1 MFSLYRSISTKGVLG
16 INNRNARF
24 ISQYNPRHLYPLVD
38 DKLRTKQLALD
49 AGIAVPELYSTIR
62 FPSEIKNFATMLGAR
77 EDFVIKPSHGS
88 GGEGIFVITSRNKNS
103 FRLVDGRLLSDEQI
117 KHHLL
122 NILGGM
128 YSLGGHPDSVIIE
141 YRVLFDP
148 IFEAVSYRGVPDIRI
163 IVFLGVPIM
172 SMIRLPTLA
181 SGGRANLHQGAIGCG
196 IDTASGKTMAA
207 VSKNSIVKE
216 HPDTGAPV
224 SDITIPYWET
234 LLQLAS
240 QSYQLT
246 GLGYQG
252 VDFVIDK
259 TKGPLVLELN
269 ARPGLNIQ
277 LANMAG
283 LLPRL
288 KLVEDNISN
297 LPDIQSRVAFAVTN
311 FSTSISI

>member
-1 MFSLYRSISTKGVLG
+1 MLALQRALSLQGILG
-16 INNRNARF
+16 INKRNANF
-24 ISQYNPRHLYPLVD
+24 ISRYNPRHLYPLVD
-38 DKLRTKQLALD
+38 DKLMTKSLALE

-62 FPSEIKNFATMLGAR
+62 FPSELKHFAATLGTHQ
-77 EDFVIKPSHGS
+77 DFVIKPAHGS
-88 GGEGIFVITSRNKNS
+88 GGEGIMVITSRSKNA
-103 FRLVDGRLLSDEQI
+103 FRLVDGRLLSEEQI

-141 YRVLFDP
+141 YRVVFDP
-148 IFEAVSYRGVPDIRI
+148 IFEHVSYRGVPDIRI
-163 IVFLGVPIM
+163 IVFLGVPVM

-196 IDTASGKTMAA
+196 IDTATGRTMTA
-207 VSKNSIVKE
+207 VSKNSIVNE

-224 SDITIPYWET
+224 SGIKIPYWET

-240 QSYQLT
+240 RSYQLT

-288 KLVEDNISN
+288 ELVEKNIAH
-297 LPDIQSRVAFAVTN
+297 LPDIQSRVAFAIKH
-311 FSTSISI
+311 FTSSQSV